1 MIPISGVLEEAARE
15 ADAFNDGFGGSD
27 AQHIARAIR
36 ALIPKYEGCIVAEGE
51 PVCKTRTHMTGGNA
65 GIAWSAAPIDD
76 AYGLPLMPN
85 GTPLY
90 RAKET
95 K

>member
-1 MIPISGVLEEAARE
+1 MIHISEVLEEAAQMAE
-15 ADAFNDGFGGSD
+15 GWDSGAP
-27 AQHIARAIR
+27 IAKDIR
-36 ALIPKYEGCIVAEGE
+36 ALAVKYKGCIVAEDD